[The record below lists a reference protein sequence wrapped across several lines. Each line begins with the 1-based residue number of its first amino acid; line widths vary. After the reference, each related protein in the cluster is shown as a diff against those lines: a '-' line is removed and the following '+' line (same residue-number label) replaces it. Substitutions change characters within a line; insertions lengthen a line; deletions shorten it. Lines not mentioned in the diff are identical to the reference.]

1 MDQHEQGLPTGE
13 PGDEPEHPIPSI
25 RSRPPPSRPACCT
38 SENRADAVRAHNY
51 NHEREP
57 ERIAERKTETLAS
70 PSVNSSI
77 AEPEP
82 MSHRRAHCSR
92 GSTQYN
98 VNSGRSSSGGEG
110 TALVATDPA
119 SSQAASTPPVWVQ
132 RVVVDYS
139 VHVCISCSI
148 HTIESCMLF
157 LSFTKSTTWRMHY
170 NVTALSSYTILHVYR
185 PRFTSSLRCT
195 TVINP
200 PLYAR

>member
-1 MDQHEQGLPTGE
+1 VDQHEPGLPTGE

-110 TALVATDPA
+110 TALVATDPT

-132 RVVVDYS
+132 RVDYS
-139 VHVCISCSI
+139 VH
-148 HTIESCMLF
+148 TCMYF
-157 LSFTKSTTWRMHY
+157 LLDSHPSNLACFFSPSLK
-170 NVTALSSYTILHVYR
+170 ALLGA
-185 PRFTSSLRCT
+185 CT
-195 TVINP
+195 TT
-200 PLYAR
+200 

>member
-13 PGDEPEHPIPSI
+13 PGDEPEHPLPSI

-57 ERIAERKTETLAS
+57 ERIAERKTGTLAS
-70 PSVNSSI
+70 PSVNSSS
-77 AEPEP
+77 AGPEP

-92 GSTQYN
+92 RSTQYN

-110 TALVATDPA
+110 TALVATDPT
-119 SSQAASTPPVWVQ
+119 SSQAASTPTGVGSTCCCRLQ
-132 RVVVDYS
+132 CT
-139 VHVCISCSI
+139 CISCSI

-170 NVTALSSYTILHVYR
+170 NVTALSSSTILHVYR

-195 TVINP
+195 TAINP

>member
-38 SENRADAVRAHNY
+38 SENRADAVRAHNN

-110 TALVATDPA
+110 TALVANRPHIEPGRKHPRKHPHRCGFNVLL
-119 SSQAASTPPVWVQ
+119 STTCM
-132 RVVVDYS
+132 Y
-139 VHVCISCSI
+139 SCSI
-148 HTIESCMLF
+148 PIESCMLF

-170 NVTALSSYTILHVYR
+170 NVTALSSYH
-185 PRFTSSLRCT
+185 T
-195 TVINP
+195 TRVSP
-200 PLYAR
+200 PFYL

>member
-82 MSHRRAHCSR
+82 MSHRRAHCSQ

-98 VNSGRSSSGGEG
+98 GNNGRSSSGGEG

-132 RVVVDYS
+132 RVVVDYMYFLLDS
-139 VHVCISCSI
+139 HHRILHACS
-148 HTIESCMLF
+148 

-170 NVTALSSYTILHVYR
+170 NVTALSSYTILHVR
-185 PRFTSSLRCT
+185 VS
-195 TVINP
+195 P
-200 PLYAR
+200 PFYL

>member
-1 MDQHEQGLPTGE
+1 MAKENPPVDQHEQGLPTGE

-110 TALVATDPA
+110 TALVATDPT
-119 SSQAASTPPVWVQ
+119 SSQAASTPHRCGFNV
-132 RVVVDYS
+132 
-139 VHVCISCSI
+139 
-148 HTIESCMLF
+148 L
-157 LSFTKSTTWRMHY
+157 LSTTC
-170 NVTALSSYTILHVYR
+170 ILA
-185 PRFTSSLRCT
+185 RFTPSNLACFFSPSLKALLGACT
-195 TVINP
+195 TT
-200 PLYAR
+200 

>member
-13 PGDEPEHPIPSI
+13 PGD
-25 RSRPPPSRPACCT
+25 
-38 SENRADAVRAHNY
+38 
-51 NHEREP
+51 EP

-110 TALVATDPA
+110 TALVATDPT
-119 SSQAASTPPVWVQ
+119 SSQAASTTGVGSTCCC
-132 RVVVDYS
+132 RL
-139 VHVCISCSI
+139 HV
-148 HTIESCMLF
+148 F
-157 LSFTKSTTWRMHY
+157 LLDSHHR
-170 NVTALSSYTILHVYR
+170 ILHA
-185 PRFTSSLRCT
+185 FSL
-195 TVINP
+195 VH
-200 PLYAR
+200 

>member
-1 MDQHEQGLPTGE
+1 MATENPPVDQHEQGLPTGE

-110 TALVATDPA
+110 TALVATDPT
-119 SSQAASTPPVWVQ
+119 SSQAASTPTGVGSTCCC
-132 RVVVDYS
+132 RL
-139 VHVCISCSI
+139 HV
-148 HTIESCMLF
+148 F
-157 LSFTKSTTWRMHY
+157 LLDSHHR
-170 NVTALSSYTILHVYR
+170 ILHAFSLLHQKHYLAHALQRDR
-185 PRFTSSLRCT
+185 PELIYHT
-195 TVINP
+195 TRVSP
-200 PLYAR
+200 PFYL